1 MGVLNIDLKNIN
13 LDDTNYQQDD
23 PDTTILSDFWLGILN
38 FKNAKLLKKMSEE
51 LTPIAWHPKR
61 WWDF

>member
-23 PDTTILSDFWLGILN
+23 PDTTILSDF
-38 FKNAKLLKKMSEE
+38 
-51 LTPIAWHPKR
+51 
-61 WWDF
+61 